1 MAQVT
6 FYLKNPNA
14 KYKSV
19 IYASFSFDAKRL
31 QTSTKWS
38 IHPKYW
44 DKKIGFLKHQYTHL
58 SFYSTYQDYL
68 ERFRRVIIEFYQE
81 QKSIGIIP
89 DLSSIKKLLE
99 KEFEEKEEVNI
110 QDEFFTVFQMFIDS
124 CASKSILTV
133 RKYYTLKNLLK
144 DYKKK
149 KNKLI
154 SFESLDLNFFDDFTN
169 FLFNRPNPKHP
180 DTVGLKDDT
189 VNKYISV
196 FKTFLEWAAEREYHE
211 NFAYRKFS
219 SPKTRKHEIVTLTNE
234 EIDELIK
241 LDLSKDSRL
250 EKVRD
255 VFLFAY
261 YTGQRWSDISNFSKN
276 DIKQDSETGEYYWQF
291 RVVKT
296 KKIITVPFVG
306 RIKPAYD
313 ILQKYDFVLP
323 EITAQKFNDYLKE
336 VGAKAKLNRQ
346 VRIKRYSGGKKITI
360 EKVLYDFMSSHMARR
375 TCVTHLLEDGVPPT
389 TVMKLTDHQDL
400 KTILKYENTSLKAL
414 KTALTKSVA

>member
-14 KYKSV
+14 KNRSV
-19 IYASFSFDAKRL
+19 IYASFSFDSKRL

-38 IHPKYW
+38 IIPKYW
-44 DKKIGFLKHQYTHL
+44 DKKRGSLKHQYSHL
-58 SFYSTYQDYL
+58 PFYLTYKEYL
-68 ERFRRVIIEFYQE
+68 DKFKAVIVNFYQE
-81 QKSIGIIP
+81 QKLNGIIP
-89 DLSSIKKLLE
+89 DLSSIKKHLE
-99 KEFEEKEEVNI
+99 DEFKEKEEVQV
-110 QDEFFTVFQMFIDS
+110 QDEFFTVFQLFIDS
-124 CASKSILTV
+124 CSRKSILTV
-133 RKYYTLKNLLK
+133 RKYCTLKNLLK
-144 DYKKK
+144 DYTKKR
-149 KNKLI
+149 NKLI

-169 FLFNRPNPKHP
+169 YLFSRPNQKYP
-180 DTVGLKDDT
+180 DAIGLKDDT
-189 VNKYISV
+189 VHKYISV
-196 FKTFLEWAAEREYHE
+196 FKTFLEWAADREYHE

-219 SPKTRKHEIVTLTNE
+219 SPKIRKHEIVTLTNE

-241 LDLSKDSRL
+241 LDLSEDSRL

-255 VFLFAY
+255 VFMFAY
-261 YTGQRWSDISNFSKN
+261 YTGQRWSDISNFNKN
-276 DIKQDSETGEYYWQF
+276 DLKKDSETGEHYWQF

-296 KKIITVPFVG
+296 KKIITIPFVG

-313 ILQKYDFVLP
+313 ILQKYKFVLP

-336 VGAKAKLNRQ
+336 VGAKAKLDRK
-346 VRIKRYSGGKKITI
+346 VRIKRFSGSKKITI
-360 EKVLYDFMSSHMARR
+360 EKVLHDFMSSHMARR

-414 KTALTKSVA
+414 KIALTKSVA

>member
-14 KYKSV
+14 KNKSV
-19 IYASFSFDAKRL
+19 IYADFSFDSKRL

-44 DKKIGFLKHQYTHL
+44 DKKRGSLKHQYSHL
-58 SFYSTYQDYL
+58 PFYLTYKEYL
-68 ERFRRVIIEFYQE
+68 DKFRTVIIDFYQE
-81 QKSIGIIP
+81 QKLIGIIP
-89 DLSSIKKLLE
+89 DLASIKKHLE
-99 KEFEEKEEVNI
+99 EEFKEKEEVNI
-110 QDEFFTVFQMFIDS
+110 QEEFFTVFQLFIDS
-124 CASKSILTV
+124 CSRKSILTV

-144 DYKKK
+144 DYRKKK
-149 KNKLI
+149 RKLI
-154 SFESLDLNFFDDFTN
+154 SFDSLDLNFFDDFTN
-169 FLFNRPNPKHP
+169 YLFNRPNPKHP
-180 DTVGLKDDT
+180 DTIGLKDDT

-196 FKTFLEWAAEREYHE
+196 FKTFLEWAADREYHE

-219 SPKTRKHEIVTLTNE
+219 SPKTRRHEIVTLTNE
-234 EIDELIK
+234 EIEELVK
-241 LDLSKDSRL
+241 LDLSEDDRL

-255 VFLFAY
+255 IFLFAY
-261 YTGQRWSDISNFSKN
+261 YTGQRWSDIDNFNKN
-276 DIKQDSETGEYYWQF
+276 DIKKDVESGEYYWQF

-296 KKIITVPFVG
+296 KKIITIPFVG

-313 ILQKYDFVLP
+313 ILQKYKFNLP

-336 VGAKAKLNRQ
+336 VGAKAKLNRR
-346 VRIKRYSGGKKITI
+346 VRIKRYSGSKKITI

-414 KTALTKSVA
+414 KIALTKSIA

>member
-14 KYKSV
+14 KNKSI
-19 IYASFSFDAKRL
+19 IYASFSFDTKRL

-44 DKKIGFLKHQYTHL
+44 DKKRGFLKHQYTHL

-68 ERFRRVIIEFYQE
+68 EKFRRVIIEYYQE

-89 DLSSIKKLLE
+89 DLSSIKKRLE
-99 KEFEEKEEVNI
+99 EEFKEKDEVQV
-110 QDEFFTVFQMFIDS
+110 QDEFFTVFQQFIDS
-124 CASKSILTV
+124 CSIKSILTV
-133 RKYYTLKNLLK
+133 KKYYTLKNLLK
-144 DYKKK
+144 DYRENR
-149 KNKLI
+149 NKII

-169 FLFNRPNPKHP
+169 YLFNRPNPKYP
-180 DTVGLKDDT
+180 DTIGLKDDT

-196 FKTFLEWAAEREYHE
+196 FKTFLEWAADREYHE

-219 SPKTRKHEIVTLTNE
+219 SPKTRQHEIVTLTNE
-234 EIDELIK
+234 EIDELVK
-241 LDLSKDSRL
+241 LDLSEDSRL

-261 YTGQRWSDISNFSKN
+261 YTGQRWSDIDNFNKS
-276 DIKQDSETGEYYWQF
+276 DIKKDSETGEYYWQF

-296 KKIITVPFVG
+296 KKIITIPFVG
-306 RIKPAYD
+306 RIKPAYH
-313 ILQKYDFVLP
+313 ILQKYNFSLP
-323 EITAQKFNDYLKE
+323 KITAQKFNDYLKE
-336 VGAKAKLNRQ
+336 VGAKAKLNRR
-346 VRIKRYSGGKKITI
+346 VRIKRYSGSKGITI
-360 EKVLYDFMSSHMARR
+360 EKVLFDFMSSHMARR
-375 TCVTHLLEDGVPPT
+375 TCVTHLLEYGVPPT
-389 TVMKLTDHQDL
+389 TVMKLTDHHDL

-414 KTALTKSVA
+414 KSALNKSFA